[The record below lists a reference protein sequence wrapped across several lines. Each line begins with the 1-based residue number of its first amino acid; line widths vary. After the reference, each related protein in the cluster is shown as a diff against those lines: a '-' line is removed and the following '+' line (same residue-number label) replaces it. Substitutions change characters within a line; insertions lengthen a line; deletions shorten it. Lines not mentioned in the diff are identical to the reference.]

1 MTTPL
6 TPQEIKE
13 LAAGYVLGDLSSEEA
28 EQFQK
33 LLAQL
38 PALAAEVAAL
48 QEALA
53 LMPYGLPEEQPEAQL
68 RSQILSM
75 AQTELSQ
82 RSQVMPAPTRQLRF
96 KQQRLPWMVS
106 AVAAGLAIAFGLST
120 LRLAGQVRT
129 LDAQLQS
136 PFPGDQRSGAGPAD
150 KATGSTGLGESDL
163 DWLLQDHQKSLS
175 NPNGPVDF
183 VAHQPD
189 AIAQQLQGFQTTVAA
204 LPLLPEDQGKLLGGS
219 NCQIG
224 KTNGLRLTYQLGTN
238 QTVSAYQFDL
248 GDTDQFLQLQQL
260 PQFQLTYVT
269 LYQPDGTGIVL
280 WRDQDYLYAV
290 VADLPP
296 ADLQALAHAIDR
308 I

>member
-33 LLAQL
+33 YLAEI
-38 PALAAEVAAL
+38 PALRAEVSAL

-53 LMPYGLPEEQPEAQL
+53 MMPYGLPEEKPETQL
-68 RSQILSM
+68 RSQILTV
-75 AQTELSQ
+75 AQTELTQQSKIVPVPI
-82 RSQVMPAPTRQLRF
+82 RTPRF
-96 KQQRLPWMVS
+96 KPRLPWLIS
-106 AVAAGLAIAFGLST
+106 SIAAGLAIAFGLST
-120 LRLAGQVRT
+120 LTLTGQVRT
-129 LDAQLQS
+129 LNAQLQTQ
-136 PFPGDQRSGAGPAD
+136 FPNTQPIGPAITISPTET
-150 KATGSTGLGESDL
+150 AVEQTESAL
-163 DWLLQDHQKSLS
+163 SWLLQDHQKSLA

-189 AIAQQLQGFQTTVAA
+189 EIPRQLRSFQTTVAA
-204 LPLLPEDQGKLLGGS
+204 LPLLPGDQGELLGGS

-224 KTNGLRLTYQLGTN
+224 KTNGLRLTYQLSAN
-238 QTVSAYQFDL
+238 QTVSAYQLDL
-248 GDTDQFLQLQQL
+248 DDNQFPQLRQFS
-260 PQFQLTYVT
+260 QFQLTYIT

-280 WRDQDYLYAV
+280 WRDEDYLYAV
-290 VADLPP
+290 VANLPP
-296 ADLQALAHAIDR
+296 ADLQALALEIDQ